1 MPVRE
6 PDWSLYR
13 TFLAVVREGSF
24 TVAARTLAL
33 TQPTVGRQIE
43 ALETLIGAKLFTRTP
58 RGLHPTEAAR
68 GLIPHAETMAT
79 AAAALHR
86 ASSGDRQEEVG
97 AIRITTAEFMGVEV
111 LPAILAEFAHAH
123 PRIELELSL
132 SNHNEDLLERE
143 ADIAVRMMKPTQKSL
158 IARRVGSVSVGLFAH
173 RRYVDARGLPKTPS
187 ELPHHMLIGFD
198 KDFHVLRTTGGEAA
212 QLRREDFRFRTDNV
226 AAQLAALHA
235 GVGITACHV
244 PVARRDADLVPVMP
258 RTFAFKREIWLVT
271 RPDLVEVKRVRLLLD
286 HFANRLKAYCRD
298 DA

>member
-24 TVAARTLAL
+24 TVAARTLGL

-43 ALETLIGAKLFTRTP
+43 ALEAVIGTKLFTRTP

-68 GLIPHAETMAT
+68 GLIPHAENMAT

-86 ASSGDRQEEVG
+86 ASSGERQEAVG

-158 IARRVGSVSVGLFAH
+158 IARRVGSVSVGVYAH
-173 RRYVDARGLPKTPS
+173 RRYIDARGLPKAPA
-187 ELPHHMLIGFD
+187 ELAGHMLIGFD

-226 AAQLAALHA
+226 AAQLAALRA
-235 GVGITACHV
+235 GVGITTCHV
-244 PVARRDADLVPVMP
+244 PVARRDTDLVPVLP
-258 RTFAFKREIWLVT
+258 RTFTFKREIWLVT

-286 HFANRLKAYCRD
+286 HFVNRLRAYCRD
-298 DA
+298 GA